1 MLNIDIWNI
10 AFTVIN
16 ILVLYFF
23 LKHLLFRPVQKI
35 MDERKQMVEQD
46 LDAAQNAKG
55 EAIRMKEE
63 YEASIANADE
73 EASRIVEDAKRKAS
87 AEYDQMLIQ
96 ARTDAEKKRQ
106 EADQE
111 IALERER
118 AVSELRNSVA
128 DLALV
133 AAEKLMEQH
142 SGEES
147 DKRLYDAFLEDAED
161 HHD

>member
-1 MLNIDIWNI
+1 MSNIFAGLEDLGFKN
-10 AFTVIN
+10 
-16 ILVLYFF
+16 
-23 LKHLLFRPVQKI
+23 
-35 MDERKQMVEQD
+35 VEKVDVYQESD
-46 LDAAQNAKG
+46 
-55 EAIRMKEE
+55 
-63 YEASIANADE
+63 S
-73 EASRIVEDAKRKAS
+73 
-87 AEYDQMLIQ
+87 
-96 ARTDAEKKRQ
+96 EKKKQ
-106 EADQE
+106 EADRE

-118 AVSELRNSVA
+118 AISELKNSVA

>member
-1 MLNIDIWNI
+1 ML
-10 AFTVIN
+10 
-16 ILVLYFF
+16 
-23 LKHLLFRPVQKI
+23 R
-35 MDERKQMVEQD
+35 
-46 LDAAQNAKG
+46 
-55 EAIRMKEE
+55 
-63 YEASIANADE
+63 
-73 EASRIVEDAKRKAS
+73 
-87 AEYDQMLIQ
+87 Q

>member
-1 MLNIDIWNI
+1 M
-10 AFTVIN
+10 
-16 ILVLYFF
+16 
-23 LKHLLFRPVQKI
+23 
-35 MDERKQMVEQD
+35 
-46 LDAAQNAKG
+46 
-55 EAIRMKEE
+55 
-63 YEASIANADE
+63 
-73 EASRIVEDAKRKAS
+73 
-87 AEYDQMLIQ
+87 
-96 ARTDAEKKRQ
+96 
-106 EADQE
+106 
-111 IALERER
+111 ERER